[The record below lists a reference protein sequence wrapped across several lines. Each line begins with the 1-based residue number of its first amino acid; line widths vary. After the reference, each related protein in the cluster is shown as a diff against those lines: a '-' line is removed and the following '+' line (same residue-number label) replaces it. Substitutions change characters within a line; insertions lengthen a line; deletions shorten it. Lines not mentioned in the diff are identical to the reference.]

1 MRRTAW
7 GRVVLLLIAA
17 FSVGPMRLA
26 RADGASNADTQALT
40 RVEKALHDFDAV
52 ELSFVQERIDKAGV
66 AHDRTHGT
74 LQLQKPN
81 RFRWTYVDPAQ
92 LIVADGVCLWLY
104 DPDLAQVTVRR
115 LTEALNQ
122 TPALLLAGRGHV
134 ADGYTVSVA
143 PSVRDL
149 DWVVLAPRDA
159 GREFHS
165 LRLGFK
171 GDALR
176 ALEFE
181 DALNEVTRIEFGQIH
196 HGMKFKESVFQ
207 FTPPAGVDVIGRHP

>member
-1 MRRTAW
+1 
-7 GRVVLLLIAA
+7 
-17 FSVGPMRLA
+17 MRLA

>member
-1 MRRTAW
+1 M
-7 GRVVLLLIAA
+7 AA
-17 FSVGPMRLA
+17 FSAEPSDFA
-26 RADGASNADTQALT
+26 YADAVSTVDTQALA

-52 ELSFVQERIDKAGV
+52 EMTFVQERIDKAGV
-66 AHDRTHGT
+66 AHERTHGT

-92 LIVADGVCLWLY
+92 VIVADGVSLWLY

-134 ADGYTVSVA
+134 ADGYTASMA
-143 PSVRDL
+143 SSVRGL
-149 DWVVLAPRDA
+149 DWVVLVPKDA
-159 GREFHS
+159 AREFRS

-176 ALEFE
+176 GLEFE

-196 HGMKFKESVFQ
+196 YGMKFKEGVFQ

>member
-1 MRRTAW
+1 
-7 GRVVLLLIAA
+7 
-17 FSVGPMRLA
+17 MRLA
-26 RADGASNADTQALT
+26 RADAASNADTQALT